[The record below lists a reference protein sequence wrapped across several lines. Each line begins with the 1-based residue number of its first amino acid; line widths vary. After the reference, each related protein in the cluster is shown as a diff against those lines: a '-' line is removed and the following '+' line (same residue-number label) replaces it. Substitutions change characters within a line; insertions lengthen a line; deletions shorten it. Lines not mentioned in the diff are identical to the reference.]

1 MINDFGVPGRAQQ
14 ISTRIVFFI
23 AGIGMAAWAPL
34 VPFAKARAQIEDGML
49 GMLLLCLGVGSIIA
63 MPLAGA
69 LTTKLGCRAVIT
81 AAALVLAAALPLLAT
96 LSSLPGLMVSLFFF
110 GVGLGSLDVSMNV
123 QAVIV
128 EKASGRT
135 MMSGFHGMFSL
146 GGIVG
151 AAGVAA
157 LLGLGVST
165 LLSVAMVLVFIAIAL
180 LISVP
185 SLLAYGGNSDGPL
198 FAFPRGV
205 VLLIGIVCFIVFM
218 MEGAVL
224 DWSAV
229 FLSTHHKMAREHAGL
244 GYAAFACAM
253 TVGRLTGDGIVRRLG
268 SYRVVLAGGICAAVG
283 VAVTLVPSWPVG
295 LFGYLLVGAGC
306 SNIVPVMFSATGRQ
320 TIMPESLAVPAIST
334 LGYAGVLA
342 GPAAIGFI
350 SHVSSLSVAF
360 LLMTLLLVGVSIS
373 ARFLKL

>member
-1 MINDFGVPGRAQQ
+1 
-14 ISTRIVFFI
+14 
-23 AGIGMAAWAPL
+23 
-34 VPFAKARAQIEDGML
+34 
-49 GMLLLCLGVGSIIA
+49 
-63 MPLAGA
+63 
-69 LTTKLGCRAVIT
+69 
-81 AAALVLAAALPLLAT
+81 
-96 LSSLPGLMVSLFFF
+96 
-110 GVGLGSLDVSMNV
+110 
-123 QAVIV
+123 
-128 EKASGRT
+128 

-157 LLGLGVST
+157 LLALGVST
-165 LLSVAMVLVFIAIAL
+165 LASVAVVLGLIAIAL

-185 SLLAYGGNSDGPL
+185 SLLSYGGNSDGPL

-218 MEGAVL
+218 MEGSVL

-229 FLSTHHKMAREHAGL
+229 FLSTHHQMAKEHSGL

-253 TVGRLTGDGIVRRLG
+253 TIGRLTGDRIVQRLG
-268 SYRVVLAGGICAAVG
+268 SYRVVKFGGICAAVG
-283 VAVTLVPSWPVG
+283 VAVTLVPSWPLG
-295 LFGYLLVGAGC
+295 LLGYLLVGAGC

-320 TIMPESLAVPAIST
+320 TVMPESLAVPAIST

-350 SHVSSLSVAF
+350 SHISSL
-360 LLMTLLLVGVSIS
+360 
-373 ARFLKL
+373 

>member
-1 MINDFGVPGRAQQ
+1 
-14 ISTRIVFFI
+14 
-23 AGIGMAAWAPL
+23 
-34 VPFAKARAQIEDGML
+34 
-49 GMLLLCLGVGSIIA
+49 
-63 MPLAGA
+63 
-69 LTTKLGCRAVIT
+69 
-81 AAALVLAAALPLLAT
+81 
-96 LSSLPGLMVSLFFF
+96 
-110 GVGLGSLDVSMNV
+110 MNV

-128 EKASGRT
+128 EKASGWT

-146 GGIVG
+146 GRNRGCG
-151 AAGVAA
+151 WGCDVAWPWSEHADLGRGCVA
-157 LLGLGVST
+157 LIAVS
-165 LLSVAMVLVFIAIAL
+165 LLL
-180 LISVP
+180 SVP
-185 SLLAYGGNSDGPL
+185 SLLSYGGNSDRPL

-268 SYRVVLAGGICAAVG
+268 KLSRRAGRGLCAALG
-283 VAVTLVPSWPVG
+283 VAVTLVPSWPIG

-350 SHVSSLSVAF
+350 SHF
-360 LLMTLLLVGVSIS
+360 RRCRP
-373 ARFLKL
+373 RFC